1 MVIHANAFTTKAA
14 AEGPRDVTFRNFDE
28 PHVPPEGSQGAAA
41 QLLGTASEVS
51 RMHMHTYQYKQM
63 CLYTD
68 IYTSV
73 GCETHPLGSLPAT
86 TYPAQHV

>member
-1 MVIHANAFTTKAA
+1 MYVVIHANAFTTKA

-28 PHVPPEGSQGAAA
+28 PHVPPEGSAA

-51 RMHMHTYQYKQM
+51 RMHMHTYKYKQM

-68 IYTSV
+68 IYTCV
-73 GCETHPLGSLPAT
+73 YTHIY
-86 TYPAQHV
+86 TYGHAHDI